1 MDCGLR
7 RNDVLIYLDIMQK
20 SQIKNTQWLWGIH
33 AVKAA
38 WENPD
43 RVIHSLLVTDKT
55 AREVEGFQALHGVKR
70 PKADQVDRAVI
81 SKRLPEGA
89 VHQGVAVQCSPL
101 EEVFLSDILIRST
114 TRDKMTLV
122 MLDQVTDP
130 HNIGAILRSACAFGA
145 DALIVQTRHAPEV
158 TGVLAKAAC
167 GALEHVPIIRETNLS
182 RAIEM
187 LQDNFFDVVGLDE
200 AGADIASHQK
210 SDKTCIVMGAEGPG
224 LRQKVKETCTALLR
238 LPTDGPVPT
247 LNVSNATAVALY
259 ALR

>member
-1 MDCGLR
+1 
-7 RNDVLIYLDIMQK
+7 MQK
-20 SQIKNTQWLWGIH
+20 QQIKNTQWLWGMH

-55 AREVEGFQALHGVKR
+55 LRDVDGFKTPAGAKR
-70 PKADQVDRAVI
+70 PKPDQVDRHI
-81 SKRLPEGA
+81 IDKRLPDGA
-89 VHQGVAVQCSPL
+89 VHQGIAVQCSPL
-101 EEVFLSDILIRST
+101 DEVFLSDLIIKAST
-114 TRDKMTLV
+114 HNKMTLV

-145 DALIVQTRHAPEV
+145 DGLIVQTRHAPEV

-167 GALEHVPIIRETNLS
+167 GALEHVPIVRETNLS

-200 AGADIASHQK
+200 AGENIADRTP
-210 SDKTCIVMGAEGPG
+210 SDKICLVMGAEGPG
-224 LRQKVKETCTALLR
+224 LRQKVKETCTSLLR

-247 LNVSNATAVALY
+247 LNVSNAAAVALY
-259 ALR
+259 ALKS

>member
-1 MDCGLR
+1 
-7 RNDVLIYLDIMQK
+7 MQK
-20 SQIKNTQWLWGIH
+20 SQIKNTQWLWGMH

-55 AREVEGFQALHGVKR
+55 LRDAEGFKIPDGVKR
-70 PKADQVDRAVI
+70 PKPDQVDRAVI
-81 SKRLPEGA
+81 SKRLPDGA
-89 VHQGVAVQCSPL
+89 VHQGIAVQCSQL
-101 EEVFLSDILIRST
+101 EEVFLSDIVIKASLK
-114 TRDKMTLV
+114 DKMTLV

-145 DALIVQTRHAPEV
+145 DALIVQTRNAPEV

-167 GALEHVPIIRETNLS
+167 GALEHVPILRETNLS
-182 RAIEM
+182 RAIEI

-200 AGADIASHQK
+200 EGQSIADRTP
-210 SDKTCIVMGAEGPG
+210 SDKICLVMGAEGPG
-224 LRQKVKETCTALLR
+224 LRQKVKETCTSLLR

-259 ALR
+259 ALKS